1 MAVVVAVCREIKM
14 KHQQDVGVCVCV
26 CVCFFFRIELS
37 TNMNDKAEHE
47 KKESL
52 CCVAANPI
60 CNKQPINQS
69 CLAQT
74 NYLLFFRN
82 NKRVNNGGERIL
94 LTVSTT
100 LDSKNEVKHEE
111 GEGVLNHGGERL
123 ALFCAKIKLFLLFP
137 KIKTRLFLGLNITSH
152 KGHATSARSFGSHL
166 LRSVDLVVL
175 LLL

>member
-60 CNKQPINQS
+60 CNKQTINQS
-69 CLAQT
+69 I
-74 NYLLFFRN
+74 N
-82 NKRVNNGGERIL
+82 RVLHKQIICCFSE
-94 LTVSTT
+94 TTKESTMEA
-100 LDSKNEVKHEE
+100 K
-111 GEGVLNHGGERL
+111 G
-123 ALFCAKIKLFLLFP
+123 FC
-137 KIKTRLFLGLNITSH
+137 
-152 KGHATSARSFGSHL
+152 
-166 LRSVDLVVL
+166 
-175 LLL
+175 